1 MKILHYTIGFAPERT
16 GGLVS
21 YVTDLMV
28 EQKRQGHDVFALYPS
43 SQLFFGKTPRIK
55 VDKEK
60 FGVKTFGLI
69 NSSPL
74 PLFGG
79 ISTPSAFMEGC
90 NVKIFI
96 SFLRELQPDVVH
108 VHSLI
113 GLYKEFLE
121 AAKELNIR
129 VVFTTHDYYGL
140 APIPSFYYNGVSFDE
155 NNSNLAWNIMSADA
169 LSIKKLRIFQSSLYP
184 TIRKWLKR
192 FNKNPK
198 HKAYQDID
206 LIADTIDYSALRAY
220 YIEMFSLVDS
230 FHFNSSLCQSI
241 YKHNLPFIPKGKV
254 ITITNATI
262 KGKCIKKRNEGKQVV
277 AYIGPDEEYKGYFD
291 FLEFTKSLDKN
302 RFQINTYGH
311 VPNEFA
317 PNYINQMGRFLP
329 SQIEDVYSNIDF
341 LIIPSRWKETFGLIT
356 LEALSF
362 GVTVYVSE
370 NVGSKDL
377 VSTEYIFKDLNST
390 LTLIKQTNIP
400 VVKSLEIH
408 SREILSFYEAKNE

>member
-16 GGLVS
+16 GGLVR

-69 NSSPL
+69 NSLPL

-90 NVKIFI
+90 NIKLFI

-108 VHSLI
+108 IHSLI

-184 TIRKWLKR
+184 TIRKWLKK

-198 HKAYQDID
+198 HKAYQEID
-206 LIADTIDYSALRAY
+206 LITNTIDFSALRAY
-220 YIEMFSLVDS
+220 YIEMFSLLDS

-262 KGKCIKKRNEGKQVV
+262 KGKCIKKRNQGKQVV

-329 SQIEDVYSNIDF
+329 SQIENVYSNIDF

-356 LEALSF
+356 LEALAF

-390 LTLIKQTNIP
+390 LNLIKQTNIP
-400 VVKSLEIH
+400 VVKSLEMH

>member
-16 GGLVS
+16 GGLVR

-69 NSSPL
+69 NSLPL

-79 ISTPSAFMEGC
+79 ISTPSAFMVGC
-90 NVKIFI
+90 NIKLFI

-108 VHSLI
+108 IHSLI

-184 TIRKWLKR
+184 TIRKWLKK

-206 LIADTIDYSALRAY
+206 LITNTIDFSALRAY
-220 YIEMFSLVDS
+220 YIEMFSLLDS

-262 KGKCIKKRNEGKQVV
+262 KGKRIKKRNEGKQVV

-329 SQIEDVYSNIDF
+329 SQIENVYSNIDF

-356 LEALSF
+356 LEALAF

-390 LTLIKQTNIP
+390 LNLIKQTNIP
-400 VVKSLEIH
+400 VVKSLEMH

>member
-377 VSTEYIFKDLNST
+377 VDSSYRFEVLENIVLDKVPEFTNSVKQIKDHVKELLN
-390 LTLIKQTNIP
+390 LYC
-400 VVKSLEIH
+400 E
-408 SREILSFYEAKNE
+408 

>member
-69 NSSPL
+69 NSLPL

-79 ISTPSAFMEGC
+79 ISTPSDFMVNC
-90 NVKIFI
+90 NSKIFI
-96 SFLRELQPDVVH
+96 SFLKELNPDVIH
-108 VHSLI
+108 IHSLI

-121 AAKELNIR
+121 AAKVLNIK
-129 VVFTTHDYYGL
+129 VIYTTHDYYGL
-140 APIPSFYYNGVSFDE
+140 APIPSFYYNGISFDE

-198 HKAYQDID
+198 HKAYQDIN
-206 LIADTIDYSALRAY
+206 LITDTIDYSALKAY
-220 YIEMFSLVDS
+220 YMEMFSLVDT
-230 FHFNSSLCQSI
+230 FHFNSSLSQSI
-241 YKHNLPFIPKGKV
+241 YTRNLPFIPKGQV

-262 KGKCIKKRNEGKQVV
+262 KGHSIKKKNNEKQVV

-302 RFQINTYGH
+302 RYQINTYGH

-317 PNYINQMGRFLP
+317 PNYIKQMGRFIP

-377 VSTEYIFKDLNST
+377 VDSSYRFEVLENIVLDKVPEFTNSVKQIKDHVKELLN
-390 LTLIKQTNIP
+390 LYC
-400 VVKSLEIH
+400 E
-408 SREILSFYEAKNE
+408 

>member
-69 NSSPL
+69 NSLPL

-79 ISTPSAFMEGC
+79 ISTPLAFMESC

-317 PNYINQMGRFLP
+317 PKYINQMGRFLP

-377 VSTEYIFKDLNST
+377 V
-390 LTLIKQTNIP
+390 
-400 VVKSLEIH
+400 
-408 SREILSFYEAKNE
+408 

>member
-206 LIADTIDYSALRAY
+206 IIADTIDYSVLRAY

>member
-69 NSSPL
+69 NSLPL
-74 PLFGG
+74 ALFGG
-79 ISTPSAFMEGC
+79 ISTPSDFMVSY
-90 NVKIFI
+90 NSKIFI
-96 SFLRELQPDVVH
+96 SFLKELNPYVIH

-121 AAKELNIR
+121 AAKELNIK
-129 VVFTTHDYYGL
+129 VIYTTHDYYGL
-140 APIPSFYYNGVSFDE
+140 APIPSFYYNGISFDE

-198 HKAYQDID
+198 HKAYQDIN
-206 LIADTIDYSALRAY
+206 LITDTIDYSALKAY
-220 YIEMFSLVDS
+220 YMDMFSLVDT
-230 FHFNSSLCQSI
+230 FHFNSSLSQSI
-241 YKHNLPFIPKGKV
+241 YTRNLPFIPKGQV

-262 KGKCIKKRNEGKQVV
+262 KGHSIKKKNNEKQVV

-302 RFQINTYGH
+302 RYQINTYGH

-317 PNYINQMGRFLP
+317 PNYIKQMGRFIP

-377 VSTEYIFKDLNST
+377 VDSSYRFEVLENIVLDKVPEFTNSVKQIKDHVKELLN
-390 LTLIKQTNIP
+390 LYC
-400 VVKSLEIH
+400 E
-408 SREILSFYEAKNE
+408 

>member
-69 NSSPL
+69 NSLPL

-79 ISTPSAFMEGC
+79 ISTPLAFMESC

-317 PNYINQMGRFLP
+317 PKYINQMGRFLP

-390 LTLIKQTNIP
+390 LNLIKQTNIP

>member
-69 NSSPL
+69 NSLPL
-74 PLFGG
+74 ALFGG
-79 ISTPSAFMEGC
+79 ISTPSDFMVSC
-90 NVKIFI
+90 NSKIFI
-96 SFLRELQPDVVH
+96 SFLKELNPDVIH

-121 AAKELNIR
+121 AAKELNIK
-129 VVFTTHDYYGL
+129 VIYTTHDYYGL

-184 TIRKWLKR
+184 TIRKWLKK

-198 HKAYQDID
+198 HIEYQRIEFIEETTDYSELKLYYQD
-206 LIADTIDYSALRAY
+206 
-220 YIEMFSLVDS
+220 MFNLVDK
-230 FHFNSSLCQSI
+230 FHFNSYLTKSI
-241 YKHNLPFIPKGKV
+241 YDKNLPFKLRGDV
-254 ITITNATI
+254 ISITTSNI
-262 KGKCIKKRNEGKQVV
+262 KQHQFELKSRQKTTV

-291 FLEFTKSLDKN
+291 FLRFVEKLDKN
-302 RFQINTYGH
+302 KFDIHTYGH
-311 VPNEFA
+311 VPNDYA
-317 PNYINQMGRFLP
+317 PENIVQKGRF
-329 SQIEDVYSNIDF
+329 QQKNIDEIYSKIDY
-341 LIIPSRWKETFGLIT
+341 LIVPSRCKETFGLVT
-356 LEALSF
+356 LEALSY
-362 GVTVYVSE
+362 GVTVFVSE
-370 NVGSKDL
+370 NVGAKDIVGKDGTFKNIDNL
-377 VSTEYIFKDLNST
+377 ILKQYQKKYNLKSLTEH
-390 LTLIKQTNIP
+390 
-400 VVKSLEIH
+400 SLEI
-408 SREILSFYEAKNE
+408 IAFYSS